1 MIFLVTEM
9 FAVKIGVARNIMEE
23 LFEIVD
29 NHNYN
34 FQHDFQIKR
43 DNVRSVNYGIE
54 IVLGYFT

>member
-1 MIFLVTEM
+1 M
-9 FAVKIGVARNIMEE
+9 FDVKIGVARNIMEE